1 MTAQGKA
8 SKALDEAFRAAFLF
22 TGSTEVAEKAVLDGI
37 ASLECGHLADEALL
51 VETVKSAIRR
61 RDALS
66 GQSAQAHLPVEI
78 RRPFLVAPISRDRG
92 VSRGSLG
99 RPPAACYA
107 VLHLTIQEI

>member
-8 SKALDEAFRAAFLF
+8 SKALDEAFRAAFLL

-37 ASLECGHLADEALL
+37 ASLECGHLADDALL

-66 GQSAQAHLPVEI
+66 GQSAQADLPVEI
-78 RRPFLVAPISRDRG
+78 LVAPISRDRC
-92 VSRGSLG
+92 VSRGPLG